1 MGKNG
6 DFFSKLLMVFG
17 FFAGAIIGLREGWCC
32 GAIFLAIVQAIVW
45 SMFGEWLDDL
55 IG

>member
-6 DFFSKLLMVFG
+6 DVFSKLLTVFG
-17 FFAGAIIGLREGWCC
+17 FFGGAFLGLREGWCC
-32 GAIFLAIVQAIVW
+32 GAIFMAILWAFVW
-45 SMFGEWLDDL
+45 GGIGEWLDDL